1 MPHRRFSSSSEIFV
15 LLAETQIANVGMPAG
30 VLLHPRIHEGRMM
43 RRTEREGAMR
53 RAVLVVEDEVGV
65 RRAITR
71 LLNDKGFSTIE
82 AGNGREAIQRLS
94 EETPL
99 AIIIDLFMPVMS
111 GVELLKALRRNT
123 YYRRIP
129 TVVVTGA
136 STNEV
141 YGVPTVIKPNI
152 EGLPGLIEALVATN
166 SAIPEAQ
173 PARTPSAALAA
184 SGAGGVAP

>member
-1 MPHRRFSSSSEIFV
+1 
-15 LLAETQIANVGMPAG
+15 
-30 VLLHPRIHEGRMM
+30 M
-43 RRTEREGAMR
+43 RK
-53 RAVLVVEDEVGV
+53 VLVVEDEVGV

-71 LLNDKGFSTIE
+71 LLNDRGFGTIE
-82 AGNGREAIQRLS
+82 AGNGREAIQRLT

-123 YYRRIP
+123 YYRKIP

-152 EGLPGLIEALVATN
+152 EGLPRLIESLVANRGSTPTP
-166 SAIPEAQ
+166 AEGVPQAQ
-173 PARTPSAALAA
+173 PAHASSPLVANSGSA
-184 SGAGGVAP
+184 VT

>member
-1 MPHRRFSSSSEIFV
+1 
-15 LLAETQIANVGMPAG
+15 
-30 VLLHPRIHEGRMM
+30 
-43 RRTEREGAMR
+43 MR

>member
-1 MPHRRFSSSSEIFV
+1 
-15 LLAETQIANVGMPAG
+15 
-30 VLLHPRIHEGRMM
+30 M
-43 RRTEREGAMR
+43 RK
-53 RAVLVVEDEVGV
+53 VLVVEDEVGV

-71 LLNDKGFSTIE
+71 LLNDRGFGTIE
-82 AGNGREAIQRLS
+82 AGNGREAIQRLT

-111 GVELLKALRRNT
+111 GVELLKALRRNA
-123 YYRRIP
+123 YYRKIP

-152 EGLPGLIEALVATN
+152 EGLPRLIESLVAERGST
-166 SAIPEAQ
+166 ATPAEGVPQAQ
-173 PARTPSAALAA
+173 PGHSPSSPLVANGG
-184 SGAGGVAP
+184 GATT

>member
-1 MPHRRFSSSSEIFV
+1 
-15 LLAETQIANVGMPAG
+15 
-30 VLLHPRIHEGRMM
+30 M
-43 RRTEREGAMR
+43 RK
-53 RAVLVVEDEVGV
+53 VLVVEDEVAV

-71 LLNDKGFSTIE
+71 LLNDRGFSTIE
-82 AGNGREAIQRLS
+82 AGNGREAIQRLT

-111 GVELLKALRRNT
+111 GVELLKALRRNA
-123 YYRRIP
+123 YYRKIP

-152 EGLPGLIEALVATN
+152 EGLPRLIESLVANRGSTPTP
-166 SAIPEAQ
+166 AEGVPQAQ
-173 PARTPSAALAA
+173 PGHASSPLLANGGSATT
-184 SGAGGVAP
+184 

>member
-1 MPHRRFSSSSEIFV
+1 
-15 LLAETQIANVGMPAG
+15 
-30 VLLHPRIHEGRMM
+30 M
-43 RRTEREGAMR
+43 RK
-53 RAVLVVEDEVGV
+53 VLVVEDEVGV

-71 LLNDKGFSTIE
+71 LLNDRGFGTIE
-82 AGNGREAIQRLS
+82 AGNGREAIQRLT

-111 GVELLKALRRNT
+111 GVELLKALRRNA
-123 YYRRIP
+123 YYRKIP

-152 EGLPGLIEALVATN
+152 EGLPQLIESLVAERN
-166 SAIPEAQ
+166 STATPAEGVPQAQ
-173 PARTPSAALAA
+173 PGHSASSPLVAN
-184 SGAGGVAP
+184 GGSATT

>member
-1 MPHRRFSSSSEIFV
+1 
-15 LLAETQIANVGMPAG
+15 
-30 VLLHPRIHEGRMM
+30 M
-43 RRTEREGAMR
+43 RK
-53 RAVLVVEDEVGV
+53 VLVVEDEVGV

-71 LLNDKGFSTIE
+71 LLNDRGFSTIE

-111 GVELLKALRRNT
+111 GVELLKALRRNA
-123 YYRRIP
+123 YYSKIP

-152 EGLPGLIEALVATN
+152 EGLPRLIESLVANRGSTPTP
-166 SAIPEAQ
+166 AEGVPQAQ
-173 PARTPSAALAA
+173 PAHASSPLVANGGSA
-184 SGAGGVAP
+184 VT